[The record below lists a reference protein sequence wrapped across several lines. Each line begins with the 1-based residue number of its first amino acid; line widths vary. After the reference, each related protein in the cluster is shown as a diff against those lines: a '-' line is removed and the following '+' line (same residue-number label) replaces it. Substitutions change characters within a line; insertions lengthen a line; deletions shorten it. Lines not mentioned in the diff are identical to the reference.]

1 MNITKIFCFL
11 LLQRLLLILRSQNFT
26 HWKETLPGT
35 IERLKFPGIC
45 KSWKNSRDLRIR
57 GTAWRVWHGNGN
69 SDSRDASVQG
79 RDAARRGR
87 RRDAT
92 GLDCLR
98 RPEDPNRFS
107 QLMELI
113 SGDSVSLSGRSTP
126 LNPLS
131 SSLEKKKENSP
142 LYLHYNGSTSF
153 FLPSA
158 RFSVLTSRR
167 RFDRRIRLTRRT
179 SSPGIKNGV
188 EGGGRGGRQCQSN
201 TAEERILLYDF
212 QAKLLE
218 FLLRRN
224 AGIFAGEPLLKAMIR
239 RGEKKPCPLQLVERA
254 SSN

>member
-1 MNITKIFCFL
+1 M
-11 LLQRLLLILRSQNFT
+11 
-26 HWKETLPGT
+26 
-35 IERLKFPGIC
+35 
-45 KSWKNSRDLRIR
+45 
-57 GTAWRVWHGNGN
+57 WHGNGN

-201 TAEERILLYDF
+201 TAEENSSVRLSSEIARIPPAEERGNIRGRATSESHDPKRGKKTVS
-212 QAKLLE
+212 A
-218 FLLRRN
+218 
-224 AGIFAGEPLLKAMIR
+224 ATGGTGEQ
-239 RGEKKPCPLQLVERA
+239 QLVARNYKRF
-254 SSN
+254 SRGRGRRSRQLRGDSP